1 MRKVFSTSILAIL
14 FVLGIATSCKESALQ
29 PQTENQPVV
38 NVSQPQTDLEVSSAA
53 TSNPNARAAADAVFC
68 QCVKYVKNKTGV
80 ANPASAKDYGKNLKD
95 AGYYEV
101 TPDFTSTW
109 GNIWAS
115 DVLVVSN
122 NYGSGV
128 NSTHGHVGFPSS
140 VTRIQTKDK
149 NGKVTSQYFVI
160 KIKGSNQTNDP
171 KKVFTDAGCNNVD
184 VNMTVYYYPGNS
196 TLKFYRK

>member
-1 MRKVFSTSILAIL
+1 MKKVISTTILVIL
-14 FVLGIATSCKESALQ
+14 TILGIATSCKESALQ
-29 PQTENQPVV
+29 PQSENQTVV
-38 NVSQPQTDLEVSSAA
+38 NISQPKNDLTETVASS
-53 TSNPNARAAADAVFC
+53 SNQNARAAAAVFC
-68 QCVKYVKNKTGV
+68 ECVKYVKNKTGV
-80 ANPASAKDYGKNLKD
+80 ANPVAAKDYGTNLKS

-101 TPDFTSTW
+101 TPDFSSSW

-128 NSTHGHVGFPSS
+128 NSTYGHVGFPSTVS
-140 VTRIQTKDK
+140 LVEVKDK
-149 NGKVTSQYFVI
+149 KGKVTSKYFTI
-160 KIKGSNQTNDP
+160 KIKGSNQTNDS

-184 VNMTVYYYPGNS
+184 VNMTVLYYPTTT